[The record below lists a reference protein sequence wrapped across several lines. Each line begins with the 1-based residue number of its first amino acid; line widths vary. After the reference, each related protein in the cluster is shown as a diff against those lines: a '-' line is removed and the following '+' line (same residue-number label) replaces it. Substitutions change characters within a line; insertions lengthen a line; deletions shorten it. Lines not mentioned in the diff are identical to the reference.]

1 MGWPAFSK
9 HARNGRGTAERSVP
23 FDYRIVT
30 RKVTKR
36 FAYSI
41 EWHQYALVPVNNVSE
56 SIAVASHSPQLDSW
70 SVWNRDGI
78 FYATVPLHGGES
90 PLEVALHGVRSES
103 EAQEA
108 LALLAYPRCML
119 ARVAN

>member
-1 MGWPAFSK
+1 
-9 HARNGRGTAERSVP
+9 
-23 FDYRIVT
+23 
-30 RKVTKR
+30 
-36 FAYSI
+36 
-41 EWHQYALVPVNNVSE
+41 VNNVSE
-56 SIAVASHSPQLDSW
+56 SIAVASNSPQLGSSW

-119 ARVAN
+119 ARATN

>member
-1 MGWPAFSK
+1 M
-9 HARNGRGTAERSVP
+9 HYRN
-23 FDYRIVT
+23 VT
-30 RKVTKR
+30 DRDTKS
-36 FAYSI
+36 FAYFV
-41 EWHQYALVPVNNVSE
+41 HLHHYALVPVNNVSE
-56 SIAVASHSPQLDSW
+56 SIAVASNAPQLGSW

-78 FYATVPLHGGES
+78 FYATVLLHGGES

>member
-1 MGWPAFSK
+1 LK
-9 HARNGRGTAERSVP
+9 NHRG
-23 FDYRIVT
+23 FYYRIVT
-30 RKVTKR
+30 QKVTKR

-41 EWHQYALVPVNNVSE
+41 AKHQNPVVPVNNVSE
-56 SIAVASHSPQLDSW
+56 SIAVASNSPQLSSW

-78 FYATVPLHGGES
+78 FYAIVPLHGGES